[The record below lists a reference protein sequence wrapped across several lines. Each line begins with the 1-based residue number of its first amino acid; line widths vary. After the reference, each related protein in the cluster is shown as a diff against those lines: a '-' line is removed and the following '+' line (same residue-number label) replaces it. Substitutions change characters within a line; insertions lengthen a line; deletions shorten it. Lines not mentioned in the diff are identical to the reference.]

1 MHGVAETVVSAMY
14 GEAVVADEGEPFDF
28 YASFDIE
35 THTID
40 ALELI
45 LEKLQQTLE
54 RPTAWKWVVI
64 GLHSAMHGGFALVLR
79 RSDGAQLLP
88 KKLEQKVYESWERE
102 RATGQLEAIH
112 FDHVDWFTELYKKT
126 QDPERMSFLGGK
138 PLVPTDEQNESIER
152 LNDYRGDLTH
162 FSATSRSIHIMNFID
177 LLNDLLPMLRF
188 FFFEAQHHAFLH
200 WEQSERAE
208 ELLQAIQEETVSIQR
223 FLEEESRKRSV
234 S

>member
-1 MHGVAETVVSAMY
+1 MAGSEQ
-14 GEAVVADEGEPFDF
+14 FDF

-45 LEKLQQTLE
+45 LEKLRQALD
-54 RPTAWKWVVI
+54 RPTAWKWVAV
-64 GLHSAMHGGFALVLR
+64 GLHSALHGAFALVLR

-102 RATGQLEAIH
+102 RATGQLEFLH
-112 FDHVDWFTELYKKT
+112 YDHVDWFTELYKKT
-126 QDPERMSFLGGK
+126 QDSQRMSYLGGK

-152 LNDYRGDLTH
+152 LNNYRGGLTH
-162 FSATSRSIHIMNFID
+162 FSATAWSIPIPNFLV
-177 LLNDLLPMLRF
+177 LLTDLLPMLRF
-188 FFFEAQHHAFLH
+188 FFFEAQHNAFLCE
-200 WEQSERAE
+200 EQSERAE
-208 ELLQAIQEETVSIQR
+208 ALLQAIEEEASSIRR
-223 FLEEESRKRSV
+223 FLEEEGRKRSALRAANA